1 MGRRQLSLRA
11 RLRLGFG
18 IMLSVLV
25 LMGAFILYAGRDM
38 KIAADQSGVA
48 ARGKQS
54 ATAIELGV
62 GRQMRAALDY
72 TFTGSDEAYARYGNV
87 KIDLAQQVEQME
99 SALTTDK
106 GRSLMQNVRQQA
118 QEMTAITDKEVSLRK
133 QSRTY
138 EASDLA
144 FSPRAE
150 AVSAEI
156 SGTTKQLE
164 QIEDEVGKAA
174 DASQQSTQLAARNAT
189 VSLVLCGLLAGVVT
203 AILIARSV
211 SAGFSGMLEMVQ
223 QIADNNLAMEDLEI
237 RTDDQIGDACQALN
251 RMKNSLRQMIVSI
264 SETASRLVTAAEE
277 LSATASLQAEGAD
290 RHLKEAAEVAGA
302 MEGMNA
308 SVQQV
313 SASSGRAAEDSS
325 RAAETARQGGSIVDR
340 TLNKMRAISES
351 VSSTAARVEE
361 LGKRSDE
368 IGRIIKVIDEIA
380 DQTNLLALNAAIE
393 SARAGDQ
400 GRGFAVVANEV
411 RKLAERTSAAT
422 KEIAQ
427 MVANI
432 QTGSQCAVEAMQ
444 SGTREVEEGLTT
456 TAQAGD
462 ALKQIIQT
470 SEHVGEM
477 ITQIAQAASNQSRT
491 SQEINRNMDQIARLV
506 RESTSGAQ
514 GSAEACHELS
524 ALAVNLTKIVGSFR
538 LEEPGPAPPGADAAL
553 FRAAAAGI
561 R

>member
-1 MGRRQLSLRA
+1 MSLRA

-18 IMLSVLV
+18 AMLTVLV
-25 LMGAFILYAGRDM
+25 LMGAFIIYTGQIM
-38 KIAADQSGVA
+38 KVASDQSATA
-48 ARGKQS
+48 AKNKQF
-54 ATAIELGV
+54 ATAIELDV
-62 GRQMRAALDY
+62 VRQMRAALDY
-72 TFTGSDEAYARYGNV
+72 TFTGSDEAYARYAAI
-87 KIDLAQQVEQME
+87 KSDLAQRLDQME
-99 SALTTDK
+99 KAISTGQAV
-106 GRSLMQNVRQQA
+106 SLMQAVRQQA
-118 QEMTAITDKEVSLRK
+118 QEMTTMTDHEVSLRK

-150 AVSAEI
+150 AVSAAI
-156 SGTTKQLE
+156 SDTTKHLE
-164 QIEDEVGKAA
+164 QMEEERGQAA
-174 DASQQSTQLAARNAT
+174 DASEASTQLSARNTT
-189 VSLVLCGLLAGVVT
+189 VAFVVFGLLAGFVT
-203 AILIARSV
+203 ATLIARSV
-211 SAGFSGMLEMVQ
+211 SSGFAGMLEMVQ
-223 QIADNNLAMEDLEI
+223 QIADNNLSMEDLEI
-237 RTDDQIGDACQALN
+237 RTDDQIGEACVALN
-251 RMKNSLRQMIVSI
+251 RMKNRLRQMIVEI

-277 LSATASLQAEGAD
+277 LSATATLQAESAD
-290 RHLKEAAEVAGA
+290 RHLKEAAAVATA

-308 SVQQV
+308 SVLQV
-313 SASSGRAAEDSS
+313 SASSSRAAEDSS

-340 TLNKMRAISES
+340 TLDKMHAISQS
-351 VSSTAARVEE
+351 VSSTAARLEE

-462 ALKQIIQT
+462 ALRQIIQT
-470 SEHVGEM
+470 SKHVGEM
-477 ITQIAQAASNQSRT
+477 VTQIARAASSQSCT
-491 SQEINRNMDQIARLV
+491 SQEINRNLDQIARLV
-506 RESTSGAQ
+506 QESTSGAQ

-524 ALAVNLTKIVGSFR
+524 ALAVNLTTIVGSFQLDER
-538 LEEPGPAPPGADAAL
+538 QHASSNSESRL
-553 FRAAAAGI
+553 FRAAAAGA

>member
-1 MGRRQLSLRA
+1 
-11 RLRLGFG
+11 
-18 IMLSVLV
+18 
-25 LMGAFILYAGRDM
+25 
-38 KIAADQSGVA
+38 
-48 ARGKQS
+48 
-54 ATAIELGV
+54 
-62 GRQMRAALDY
+62 
-72 TFTGSDEAYARYGNV
+72 
-87 KIDLAQQVEQME
+87 
-99 SALTTDK
+99 
-106 GRSLMQNVRQQA
+106 
-118 QEMTAITDKEVSLRK
+118 
-133 QSRTY
+133 
-138 EASDLA
+138 
-144 FSPRAE
+144 
-150 AVSAEI
+150 
-156 SGTTKQLE
+156 
-164 QIEDEVGKAA
+164 
-174 DASQQSTQLAARNAT
+174 
-189 VSLVLCGLLAGVVT
+189 
-203 AILIARSV
+203 
-211 SAGFSGMLEMVQ
+211 
-223 QIADNNLAMEDLEI
+223 
-237 RTDDQIGDACQALN
+237 
-251 RMKNSLRQMIVSI
+251 VSI

-432 QTGSQCAVEAMQ
+432 QTGSQYAVEAMQ

>member
-1 MGRRQLSLRA
+1 
-11 RLRLGFG
+11 
-18 IMLSVLV
+18 
-25 LMGAFILYAGRDM
+25 
-38 KIAADQSGVA
+38 
-48 ARGKQS
+48 
-54 ATAIELGV
+54 
-62 GRQMRAALDY
+62 
-72 TFTGSDEAYARYGNV
+72 
-87 KIDLAQQVEQME
+87 ME

-251 RMKNSLRQMIVSI
+251 RMKNNLRQMIVSI

-432 QTGSQCAVEAMQ
+432 QTGSQYAVEAMQ

-524 ALAVNLTKIVGSFR
+524 ELAVNLTKIVGSFR

>member
-1 MGRRQLSLRA
+1 MSLRA

-18 IMLSVLV
+18 IMLAVLV
-25 LMGAFILYAGRDM
+25 LMGIFALYTGRSM
-38 KIAADQSGVA
+38 KVAADQSGA
-48 ARGKQS
+48 ADDSKQE
-54 ATAIELGV
+54 ATTVELDV

-72 TFTGSDEAYARYGNV
+72 TFTGTAESYTRYGAV
-87 KIDLAQQVEQME
+87 KDDLVQQLDQME
-99 SALTTDK
+99 KAVNTDQ
-106 GRSLMQNVRQQA
+106 GRALMQTVRQQA
-118 QEMTAITDKEVSLRK
+118 QEMTTMTDQEISLRK

-150 AVSAEI
+150 ATSAAI
-156 SGTTKQLE
+156 SETTKQLE
-164 QIEDEVGKAA
+164 QMEDQLGNAS
-174 DASQQSTQLAARNAT
+174 DASELNTEMTARDTTIA
-189 VSLVLCGLLAGVVT
+189 LVLFGLLTGVMT
-203 AILIARSV
+203 ASLISRSV

-223 QIADNNLAMEDLEI
+223 QIADHNLAMDDLEVL
-237 RTDDQIGDACQALN
+237 TDDQIGNACQALN
-251 RMKNSLRQMIVSI
+251 RMKNNLRQMILSI
-264 SETASRLVTAAEE
+264 SETASRMATAAEQ

-290 RHLKEAAEVAGA
+290 RHMKEAGEVAGA

-308 SVQQV
+308 SVLEV

-325 RAAETARQGGSIVDR
+325 KAAETARQGGSIVER

-432 QTGSQCAVEAMQ
+432 QSGSKSAVDAMQ
-444 SGTREVEEGLTT
+444 SGTREVEEGLTA
-456 TAQAGD
+456 TAQAGE

-470 SEHVGEM
+470 SEQVGEM
-477 ITQIAQAASNQSRT
+477 VTQIAQAASNQSRT

-506 RESTSGAQ
+506 QESTNGAQ
-514 GSAEACHELS
+514 GSAQACQELS
-524 ALAVNLTKIVGSFR
+524 TLAINLTKIVGSFR
-538 LEEPGPAPPGADAAL
+538 LQEEAGSEAETAEPF
-553 FRAAAAGI
+553 FRSAAAG